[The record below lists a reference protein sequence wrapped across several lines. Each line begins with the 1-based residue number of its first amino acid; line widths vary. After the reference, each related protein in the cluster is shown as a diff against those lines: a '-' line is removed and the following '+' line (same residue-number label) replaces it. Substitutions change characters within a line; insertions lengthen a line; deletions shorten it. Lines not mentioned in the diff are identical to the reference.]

1 MFQSGFAHPNELLSS
16 LPTDQLALLM
26 PYMTPESISRG
37 TVLIEAG
44 DEVDFVYFPHSG
56 MVSLLEVLADGRAI
70 ETETVGREG
79 ALGVM
84 AGLGSPISLVRVVV
98 QMRIETGKIP
108 ARRFRQLAGN
118 SEAIQALCIHQN
130 DVLLSKARVTAACNA
145 VHEVEARF
153 CRWILQTVDHAR
165 GDVAELTH
173 EFLAEML
180 GVRRTSVTEVAGKVQ
195 RSGAIVYSRGT
206 IKIRDRQAL
215 EAMSC
220 DCYTRQK
227 EHGLILARSYIARQ
241 TARVATG
248 ARP

>member
-1 MFQSGFAHPNELLSS
+1 
-16 LPTDQLALLM
+16 
-26 PYMTPESISRG
+26 
-37 TVLIEAG
+37 
-44 DEVDFVYFPHSG
+44 
-56 MVSLLEVLADGRAI
+56 
-70 ETETVGREG
+70 
-79 ALGVM
+79 
-84 AGLGSPISLVRVVV
+84 
-98 QMRIETGKIP
+98 
-108 ARRFRQLAGN
+108 
-118 SEAIQALCIHQN
+118 
-130 DVLLSKARVTAACNA
+130 
-145 VHEVEARF
+145 
-153 CRWILQTVDHAR
+153 
-165 GDVAELTH
+165 
-173 EFLAEML
+173 ML